1 MTMSERKVRMVD
13 MPADLMAVSSL
24 LSPKLPNVM
33 RDDSKMASGKA
44 CGTKNKPM
52 YQKNCA
58 MTFHG
63 QSFANEHVDIPPQ
76 ELHHQ
81 HELTDEEGSGKQQSK
96 LLGDE

>member
-1 MTMSERKVRMVD
+1 MRMSERKVRMVD

-44 CGTKNKPM
+44 CGTRNKPM

-58 MTFHG
+58 MT
-63 QSFANEHVDIPPQ
+63 SMDSPLPISTSTY
-76 ELHHQ
+76 LHKNCIIS
-81 HELTDEEGSGKQQSK
+81 TN
-96 LLGDE
+96 